1 MGYIENDLMKLFI
14 RLLEQAYESTSA
26 LLKPYTIDFSNPPV
40 RLEPL
45 VTTNNVVIASPTNTV
60 CITKSEGSGKSNY
73 ISALIAGTLNCT
85 DTIESLGT
93 CIAANVAGKAL
104 LVYDTE
110 QTEDQ
115 LYRNLRNVLKR
126 AKIDTPQSGLKRL
139 VLPILH
145 EKRG

>member
-1 MGYIENDLMKLFI
+1 M
-14 RLLEQAYESTSA
+14 
-26 LLKPYTIDFSNPPV
+26 
-40 RLEPL
+40 
-45 VTTNNVVIASPTNTV
+45 VIASPTNIV

-73 ISALIAGTLNCT
+73 ISALIAGALNCT
-85 DTIESLGT
+85 NTIESLKT
-93 CIAANVAGKAL
+93 CTAANVAGKAL

-126 AKIDTPQSGLKRL
+126 AKINTSQSGLECL